1 MSRGEEPL
9 IDKEI
14 QKILENHEKR
24 ILALEGIKEKLKVS
38 RKKVSI
44 VQLILELKSD
54 GFFDKPK
61 NWNDIQNALAKR
73 GHVYPLRS
81 LTEPLQRLVR
91 KRELGRIKIGK
102 KWGYVKR

>member
-1 MSRGEEPL
+1 M
-9 IDKEI
+9 DKEI

-24 ILALEGIKEKLKVS
+24 ISALEGIKEKPKLLHK
-38 RKKVSI
+38 KKVSI
-44 VQLILELKSD
+44 TQLILELKSD
-54 GFFDKPK
+54 GFFNKSK
-61 NWNDIQNALAKR
+61 NWNDIQKALEER